1 MFCPTNPAISTTAAT
16 KCTTAATIWN
26 TISSPPT
33 EAVNTLMKA
42 IDIFT
47 DMGRFTVA
55 AKHHQT
61 IAEIYETDKV
71 DLEKCIKHYEKA
83 ADFFRGE
90 ESTSAANKCQLKVA
104 QYAAEMKDYEKA
116 ISIYDQVCGAR
127 IGVFGALHFSGHVFW
142 QVFHLALATAQYPLR
157 DIGLIHH
164 HG

>member
-1 MFCPTNPAISTTAAT
+1 MR
-16 KCTTAATIWN
+16 
-26 TISSPPT
+26 
-33 EAVNTLMKA
+33 A

-61 IAEIYETDKV
+61 IAEIYETDKL
-71 DLEKCIKHYEKA
+71 DLDKCIKHYEKA

-116 ISIYDQVCGAR
+116 ISIYDQVCTD
-127 IGVFGALHFSGHVFW
+127 VWLNW
-142 QVFHLALATAQYPLR
+142 
-157 DIGLIHH
+157 
-164 HG
+164 